1 VVFTWRGQAVWR
13 EEKVMRLAAPVLMV
27 AALILGFP
35 AGAAFA
41 ARDECVPGSTCM
53 GSGTDDHL
61 KGTRGEDRI
70 LARGGR
76 DFVDARGGSD
86 TVFGG
91 GGADGDEFVAGGLF
105 GDSPKMSAD
114 SNHDG
119 NDTLYGGDGRDLL
132 YGFGGSDVLSGGSGA
147 DYIMAGEYRTGRSHP
162 GVATSRNPGVDMV
175 TAGDGADH
183 IEAVDRHRD
192 IIDCGDGVDAVWF
205 DVKLDV
211 VSSNCERRNFIFG

>member
-1 VVFTWRGQAVWR
+1 
-13 EEKVMRLAAPVLMV
+13 MRLATPVLMV

-35 AGAAFA
+35 AGGAFA
-41 ARDECVPGSTCM
+41 ARDECVPGRPCI

-105 GDSPKMSAD
+105 GDSPKMSAN
-114 SNHDG
+114 STRDG
-119 NDTLYGGDGRDLL
+119 NDMLYGGDGRDLL
-132 YGFGGSDVLSGGSGA
+132 YGFGGSDLLVGGGGE
-147 DYIMAGEYRTGRSHP
+147 DYILAGEFRMSMSRP
-162 GVATSRNPGVDMV
+162 GVATSKNPGVDIV
-175 TAGDGADH
+175 SAGSGEDH
-183 IEAVDRHRD
+183 IEAIDRRRD
-192 IIDCGDGVDAVWF
+192 IIDCGSGTDAVWF
-205 DVKLDV
+205 DVGLDV